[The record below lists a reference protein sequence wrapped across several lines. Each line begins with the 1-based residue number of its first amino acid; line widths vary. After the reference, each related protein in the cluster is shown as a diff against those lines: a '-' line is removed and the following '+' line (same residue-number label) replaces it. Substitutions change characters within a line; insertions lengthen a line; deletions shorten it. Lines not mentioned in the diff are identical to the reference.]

1 MDAELWRRVEDLYH
15 ASLEVTPEQRSAFL
29 KDKCG
34 GNEELQREVESLL
47 AHEERSGG
55 FIETSAFEVA
65 ARLRDEIRELKSEL
79 RGMHAAG
86 V

>member
-1 MDAELWRRVEDLYH
+1 
-15 ASLEVTPEQRSAFL
+15 
-29 KDKCG
+29 
-34 GNEELQREVESLL
+34 
-47 AHEERSGG
+47 
-55 FIETSAFEVA
+55 VA